1 MAQEAIVVRG
11 ARVHNLKNID
21 VEIPRDR
28 LVVITGL
35 SGSGK
40 SSLAFD
46 TIFAEGQRRYVESLS
61 AYARQFLG
69 QMEKPDV
76 DHIDGLSPAVS
87 IDQKGA
93 SHNPRSTV
101 GTVTE
106 IYDYLRLM
114 FARIGIQYSP
124 VTGQPLVSQSAE
136 SIVDAIAGL
145 PPGTRV
151 QVLAP
156 LIRDKKGHHQGVFE
170 DVRKEGFVRVRVDG
184 LVRDVNEDI
193 ELDRYKIHNIE
204 AVVDR
209 LVVPLKIES
218 AESGLV
224 KGDTRTIDEKVP
236 APEHGFQT
244 PSTEYSQFLTRLTDS
259 VETALKLG
267 DGFCIAMVQEP
278 PSARPSSMPSPDV
291 PGEGAINLSS
301 NGSGGTG
308 GEVSVPQVPVDWQDL
323 LYSEKRVDP
332 ATGISY
338 PDLEPKLFSFNS
350 PNGACPDC
358 QGLGSKME
366 IDPALVVPNTDLSID
381 EGAIAAMQWSNDDA
395 NFHTQLLTS
404 VCHQYS
410 IPMEKP
416 WGKLTEAQRQL
427 ILFGAGNEKVRVE
440 YRNRMGDR
448 RMFDMAFEGVI
459 PNLMRRYRDNTSEWT
474 REQIEEYMTYR
485 ICPTC
490 LGKRLKPEVLAVRVG
505 DLNIAQV
512 ADMSIGKA
520 LLWVQA
526 LVAGRGAER
535 AGRRAGSNGSAGKGM
550 RGCNDVK
557 EADALTHSES
567 PFSSVKPLNDRE
579 YAIAGVILKE
589 VRARLQFM
597 VDVGL
602 DYLTLSRAAMTLSGG
617 EAQRIRL
624 ATQVGSQLM
633 GVLYVLD
640 EPSIGLH
647 PRDQARL
654 IRTLQRMRDLGN
666 TVLVVEHDDDT
677 MRAADWIIDMG
688 PGAGEYGG
696 SVVAQG
702 TVRDIMK
709 HKTSLT
715 GAYLSGRLH
724 VPIPH
729 LRRNGSGKHIVIR
742 NARENNLKSIDV
754 SIPLGRFVCVTGVS
768 GSGKSSLIVECLY
781 KKCANVLNGAMERPG
796 AIDAI
801 EGLDA
806 LDKVINIDQQP
817 IGRTP
822 RSNPA
827 TYTGLWT
834 PLRDLFAST
843 PESKMRGYKSG
854 RFSFNVKGG
863 RCEACEGQGVIQI
876 QMQFMPDIYVR
887 CDVCNGTRFNR
898 ETLQVHYKGKNIA
911 EVLDMSVSE
920 AASFFKDIPAIAR
933 KLDTLAEVGLSYI
946 KLGQPATTL
955 SGGEAQRI
963 KLSRELSRRATG
975 RTLYVLD
982 EPSVGLHA
990 DDVHKLIHVL
1000 DQLVNGGNT
1009 VVVIEHNLDIIKVA
1023 DWVIDL
1029 GPEGGDAGGRLVA
1042 QGTPEQVVE
1051 TPGSYTGEHLKPV
1064 LERGAAWEA
1073 LAAKAKRAPARK
1085 KVRA

>member
-1 MAQEAIVVRG
+1 MAQEKIVVRG
-11 ARVHNLKNID
+11 ARVHNLKNIN
-21 VEIPRDR
+21 VEIPRDK

-87 IDQKGA
+87 IDQKGS

-124 VTGQPLVSQSAE
+124 VTGLPLVSQSAE
-136 SIVDAIAGL
+136 SIVDNIARL
-145 PPGTRV
+145 PAGTRV

-156 LIRDKKGHHQGVFE
+156 LIRDRKGHHSGIFE
-170 DVRKEGFVRVRVDG
+170 DIRKEGFVRARVDG
-184 LVRDVNEDI
+184 QVRDVNEEI

-209 LVVPLKIES
+209 LVVPDQR
-218 AESGLV
+218 ESGLEIQ
-224 KGDTRTIDEKVP
+224 DTGQD
-236 APEHGFQT
+236 
-244 PSTEYSQFLTRLTDS
+244 PSSIHRQSPSEAAQFMTRLTDS

-267 DGFCIAMVQEP
+267 DGFCIAMVQE
-278 PSARPSSMPSPDV
+278 STPD
-291 PGEGAINLSS
+291 AAWR
-301 NGSGGTG
+301 
-308 GEVSVPQVPVDWQDL
+308 DM

-338 PDLEPKLFSFNS
+338 ADLEPKLFSFNS

-366 IDPALVVPNTDLSID
+366 IDPALIVPNIELSLD
-381 EGAIAAMQWSNDDA
+381 ETAIAALEWSSDDTGYYSQMLA
-395 NFHTQLLTS
+395 AVCAHFH
-404 VCHQYS
+404 
-410 IPMEKP
+410 IPMDKP
-416 WGKLTEAQRQL
+416 WGKLTEAQRQT
-427 ILFGAGNEKVRVE
+427 ILFGTSDQKVRVE
-440 YRNRMGDR
+440 YKNRMGDQR
-448 RMFDMAFEGVI
+448 AFDTAFEGVI
-459 PNLMRRYRDNTSEWT
+459 PNLMRRYRDSSSEWI
-474 REQIEEYMTYR
+474 REKIEEYMTYR
-485 ICPTC
+485 VCPTC
-490 LGKRLKPEVLAVRVG
+490 LGKRLKPDVLAVRVG
-505 DLNIAQV
+505 ELNIAQV

-520 LLWVQA
+520 LVWVKA
-526 LVAGRGAER
+526 LVGERGGEEERRRRSEEEGR
-535 AGRRAGSNGSAGKGM
+535 SAFPTSIPQTPI
-550 RGCNDVK
+550 VSI
-557 EADALTHSES
+557 E
-567 PFSSVKPLNDRE
+567 PLSDRD
-579 YAIAGVILKE
+579 YIIAGVILKE
-589 VRARLQFM
+589 IRARLQFM

-647 PRDQARL
+647 SRDQARL
-654 IRTLQRMRDLGN
+654 ITTLQHMRDLGN

-677 MRAADWIIDMG
+677 MRASDWIIDMG
-688 PGAGEYGG
+688 PGAGVNGG
-696 SVVAQG
+696 HVVATG
-702 TVRDIMK
+702 TVKDIMK

-715 GAYLSGRLH
+715 GAYLSGRKRVD
-724 VPIPH
+724 VPTV
-729 LRRNGSGKHIVIR
+729 RRNGNGRSIVLR
-742 NARENNLKSIDV
+742 NARENNLKNIDV
-754 SIPLGRFVCVTGVS
+754 DIPLGRFVVVTGVS

-781 KKCANVLNGAMERPG
+781 KKAVNVINGAMERPG
-796 AIDAI
+796 AMDAI
-801 EGLDA
+801 DGLEHV
-806 LDKVINIDQQP
+806 DKVINIDQQP

-827 TYTGLWT
+827 TYTGLWS

-843 PESKMRGYKSG
+843 AESKLRGYKSG

-876 QMQFMPDIYVR
+876 QMQFMPDIYVT
-887 CDVCNGTRFNR
+887 CDVCKGSRFNR
-898 ETLQVHYKGKNIA
+898 ETLQVRFKGKNIA
-911 EVLDMSVSE
+911 EVLDMSISE
-920 AASFFKDIPAIAR
+920 AQMFFKDLPAIAR
-933 KLDTLAEVGLSYI
+933 KLDTLTEVGLSYV

-963 KLSRELSRRATG
+963 KLSRELSKRATG

-1000 DQLVNGGNT
+1000 DQLVNDGNT

-1023 DWVIDL
+1023 DWIIDM
-1029 GPEGGDAGGRLVA
+1029 GPEGGDGGGLVVA
-1042 QGTPEQVVE
+1042 QGVPEAIAA
-1051 TPGSYTGEHLKPV
+1051 TPGSYTGAYLKPV
-1064 LERGAAWEA
+1064 LDRDAEWTQQAA
-1073 LAAKAKRAPARK
+1073 LKNGKTRRK
-1085 KVRA
+1085 DRKDG